1 MAFSLSLDLLSSPT
15 VLATLALIIYFIYAH
30 IISPSKLSHIPGPW
44 YTSHS
49 TLPLLY
55 WITSGSAWSKY
66 GHLCQ
71 EYNSNLIR
79 IAPGHLI
86 TGSVKTWKKIYSSSS
101 SSSSTKGSSPGYP
114 RSDWFNAMRFVPN
127 QDNTLS
133 MRNEKSHSD
142 LRSKLAAGY
151 GGKEVP
157 DLESKIDEQ
166 ILQLIS
172 LINRKYI
179 SNLKAGIYKPMD
191 FARKSHFFTLD
202 VISSLAFGESFGDL
216 RDDRDNFGYLEQM
229 EQGITLINVM
239 AVLPRLYLFL
249 EKSKILALVGPS
261 ERDDLGLGKAYRLA
275 KELVGR
281 RFRNGDEGPSE
292 DRKDMMGSFFRHGMK
307 RSQVES
313 EVVLQILAGSDTT
326 ATAVRSVLLNVVSCE
341 RVYGRLMREI
351 GERMEGVGEEEVIRD
366 STARGMKYLQ
376 ACIKEGLRI
385 APPVSGLFS
394 HEVPAGGDEVDGY
407 LVPGGTRIGWSTY
420 AMTRNPSLFGPDEH
434 CFRPERWLLH
444 EDGGDCESAAK
455 LREMDQNNEVIFGYG
470 RFKCLGQP
478 VALMELNKVFVE
490 LLRRFDFQICDPK
503 KPYEVDFQIGVWT
516 QIGLWM
522 TVTRREERV

>member
-1 MAFSLSLDLLSSPT
+1 M
-15 VLATLALIIYFIYAH
+15 
-30 IISPSKLSHIPGPW
+30 
-44 YTSHS
+44 
-49 TLPLLY
+49 
-55 WITSGSAWSKY
+55 
-66 GHLCQ
+66 
-71 EYNSNLIR
+71 
-79 IAPGHLI
+79 
-86 TGSVKTWKKIYSSSS
+86 
-101 SSSSTKGSSPGYP
+101 
-114 RSDWFNAMRFVPN
+114 
-127 QDNTLS
+127 
-133 MRNEKSHSD
+133 
-142 LRSKLAAGY
+142 KLAAGY

-166 ILQLIS
+166 ILSLIS

-216 RDDRDNFGYLEQM
+216 RDDHDNFGYLEQM

-281 RFRNGDEGPSE
+281 RFRNGNETPSE

-341 RVYGRLMREI
+341 RVYGRLMRDI

-407 LVPGGTRIGWSTY
+407 FVPGGTRIG
-420 AMTRNPSLFGPDEH
+420 
-434 CFRPERWLLH
+434 
-444 EDGGDCESAAK
+444 
-455 LREMDQNNEVIFGYG
+455 
-470 RFKCLGQP
+470 
-478 VALMELNKVFVE
+478 
-490 LLRRFDFQICDPK
+490 
-503 KPYEVDFQIGVWT
+503 
-516 QIGLWM
+516 
-522 TVTRREERV
+522 